1 MALISLTT
9 LVFEKNSDICFF
21 SSRNSLCGIVSQ
33 VNTYPEVISMKRTAA
48 DKKLNTPII
57 NATSANRS
65 YGVFSQFS

>member
-21 SSRNSLCGIVSQ
+21 SSRNSLRGIVSQ
-33 VNTYPEVISMKRTAA
+33 VNTYSEVIAMKRIAA

-57 NATSANRS
+57 NAMSTNRS
-65 YGVFSQFS
+65 YGTFS